1 MKIINTVAL
10 RDNGAR
16 IPAGTVCDYP
26 EEIAQQLI
34 KEGSAVLA
42 DPPQTITPPV
52 IPAGT
57 PPVGGADGQPAG
69 TPADTTGKKND
80 ETPAAGGS
88 GNPVDDEAVKQAAAL
103 DSQYNK
109 ENLIAA
115 AKEAGVDFAYDAKK
129 AEIIAAVIAQGK
141 AEALIK

>member
-26 EEIAQQLI
+26 EEIARQLI

-42 DPPQTITPPV
+42 DPLQTITPPV
-52 IPAGT
+52 ND
-57 PPVGGADGQPAG
+57 ADGQPAG
-69 TPADTTGKKND
+69 TPADATGKKDD
-80 ETPAAGGS
+80 ETPAAGGP
-88 GNPVDDEAVKQAAAL
+88 GNPVDNEAVKQAAAL
-103 DSQYNK
+103 NSQYNK